1 METDVQNLIDTI
13 HYLCARAAKLDKEGK
28 TEYAK
33 LLMEEAED
41 VAVALRNLRKTNVHA
56 AQEQL

>member
-1 METDVQNLIDTI
+1 MDQDVQQMVDTI
-13 HYLCARAAKLDKEGK
+13 HYLCARAVKLDQEGN
-28 TEYAK
+28 TAYAK

-41 VAVALRNLRKTNVHA
+41 VANTLRNLRKTNVHA